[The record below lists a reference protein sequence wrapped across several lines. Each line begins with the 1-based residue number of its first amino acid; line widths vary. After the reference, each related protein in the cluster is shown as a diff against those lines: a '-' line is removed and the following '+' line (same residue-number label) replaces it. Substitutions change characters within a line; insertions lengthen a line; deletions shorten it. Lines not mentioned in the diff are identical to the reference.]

1 MKQNTENNAFLM
13 FIGFCAVVSMA
24 VVIVAA
30 MSAPPLLPSVAFDT
44 AQTSTVDENFGKVN
58 LNTALKEELMTLPG
72 IGEELAERII
82 AYREQHGSFQTVNEL
97 LNVSG
102 IGEKKWEAVREL
114 VCV

>member
-1 MKQNTENNAFLM
+1 
-13 FIGFCAVVSMA
+13 MA

-44 AQTSTVDENFGKVN
+44 AQTSTIDENFEKVN

-82 AYREQHGSFQTVNEL
+82 TYREQHGPFQTVEEL
-97 LNVSG
+97 MNVSG

-114 VCV
+114 ICV